1 MATLLTTC
9 CFLFNATATRADEST
24 PKIVASVVCPS
35 VDSVFTGAGRIANA
49 MKCDGLAE
57 GARFLATSRGCFD
70 VLDESRPFGY
80 VLATDDNTVFPF
92 FFFPVK
98 DVEKNNEEA
107 LNASIASLVK
117 KIANDR
123 IPQELIPDAGFFVD
137 DVFVVTQQ
145 EFKER
150 AQAIPQN
157 EYLDSIQKDSGVLL
171 TVNVNLSALPKE
183 LIEAVSSLAR
193 QKLAESLPDD
203 DENKLKSVEDSLAN
217 LSDLL
222 NSIQALQYNLEVPL
236 NPRLSPHS
244 NALSFQTLKSPN
256 TFRRLRTPRLAGT
269 LSPRLPI
276 RSSSAWKPAKNTERW
291 DSISTI

>member
-24 PKIVASVVCPS
+24 PKIVASVVCLVGMLVAEEP
-35 VDSVFTGAGRIANA
+35 TNA

-137 DVFVVTQQ
+137 DVFVVTQ
-145 EFKER
+145 
-150 AQAIPQN
+150 
-157 EYLDSIQKDSGVLL
+157 
-171 TVNVNLSALPKE
+171 
-183 LIEAVSSLAR
+183 
-193 QKLAESLPDD
+193 
-203 DENKLKSVEDSLAN
+203 
-217 LSDLL
+217 
-222 NSIQALQYNLEVPL
+222 
-236 NPRLSPHS
+236 
-244 NALSFQTLKSPN
+244 
-256 TFRRLRTPRLAGT
+256 
-269 LSPRLPI
+269 
-276 RSSSAWKPAKNTERW
+276 
-291 DSISTI
+291 